1 MYSEHVSVENLTAPA
16 HHKYSCV
23 L

>member
-1 MYSEHVSVENLTAPA
+1 MYGEHVSVENLTAPA

>member
-1 MYSEHVSVENLTAPA
+1 MENLTAPV